1 MHPQPSFV
9 DIFVCHRCHRCLA
22 PHCPQPVATTEQNAA
37 TSHPSIFGELVV
49 AGYGAPNLE
58 NPKSLTLPVSSH
70 RPHLAA
76 TRRWPLRPPL
86 YLVIFSHSDF
96 IDFYFVTLV
105 VTFSTYLLLERG
117 EEEEEPIKQLF
128 KSSTYKLRMF
138 ERTKKIINFVFR
150 LHRYIVSTKFQK
162 RPHFSN

>member
-1 MHPQPSFV
+1 MHPQPSLV
-9 DIFVCHRCHRCLA
+9 EIFICHRHHRCPA
-22 PHCPQPVATTEQNAA
+22 PHCLQPVATTEQNAA
-37 TSHPSIFGELVV
+37 TSHPSIFGELCCCWLWSPEP
-49 AGYGAPNLE
+49 G

-76 TRRWPLRPPL
+76 TRCWPLRPPL
-86 YLVIFSHSDF
+86 YVVIFSHSDF

-138 ERTKKIINFVFR
+138 ERTKKNHK
-150 LHRYIVSTKFQK
+150 LCVSIAPLYCFDKISKKTTL
-162 RPHFSN
+162 